1 MNDSKS
7 DVLTRVLGLDYGS
20 VRIGVALSDPLKI
33 IAQGYTTIDNTSRFF
48 EQLVKIIA
56 EKNVTLIVVGLPL
69 TLKGERGI
77 KSDEVDDFI
86 VKLKMNTP
94 LDVVQW
100 DERFTSKI
108 AQQTIISMGTKL
120 MKRREKGKVDEI
132 AAAIMLQGFL
142 DQTKHSIG
150 C

>member
-1 MNDSKS
+1 M
-7 DVLTRVLGLDYGS
+7 LGLDYGS

-100 DERFTSKI
+100 DERFTSKS
-108 AQQTIISMGTKL
+108 AQQSIIAMGTKK
-120 MKRREKGKVDEI
+120 MKRRDKGKIDEV

-142 DQTKHSIG
+142 DQTKRSL
-150 C
+150 CC